1 MKKEFEVTRTK
12 EDGSTETVKCYV
24 ATPKNSSLGAADRY
38 RAKVFNQCLMDGIFT
53 KAQLSK
59 VLIERGVWSEE
70 KEKEERKINEEIAA
84 TEKELF
90 LGSGNKKAKLSD
102 LILRDTYLNAN
113 ILNVT
118 EQTIKKAL
126 EDNMYHFKQ
135 DRRIRFQIFNPNK
148 KYF

>member
-1 MKKEFEVTRTK
+1 MRKKTELLKEVN
-12 EDGSTETVKCYV
+12 D
-24 ATPKNSSLGAADRY
+24 A
-38 RAKVFNQCLMDGIFT
+38 I
-53 KAQLSK
+53 
-59 VLIERGVWSEE
+59 
-70 KEKEERKINEEIAA
+70 
-84 TEKELF
+84 
-90 LGSGNKKAKLSD
+90 KKAKLSD
-102 LILRDTYLNAN
+102 LILRDTYLNVN